1 MFITVVR
8 PVLRLYS
15 EQFTEGLSY
24 RCSSLVSLSEGLGAS
39 TASAEEVL
47 TNVSDA
53 CVFGFQGSGGSLK
66 QVPLLITPQTGLE
79 NDIFFENS
87 PKNFIIK
94 K

>member
-39 TASAEEVL
+39 TASAEGVSPHAG
-47 TNVSDA
+47 NVSD
-53 CVFGFQGSGGSLK
+53 CLCIQL
-66 QVPLLITPQTGLE
+66 
-79 NDIFFENS
+79 
-87 PKNFIIK
+87 
-94 K
+94 